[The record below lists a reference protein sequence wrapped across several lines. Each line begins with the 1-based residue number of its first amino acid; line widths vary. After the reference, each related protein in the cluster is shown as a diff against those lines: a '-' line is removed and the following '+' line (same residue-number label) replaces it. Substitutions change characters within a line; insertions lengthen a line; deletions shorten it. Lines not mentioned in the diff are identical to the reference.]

1 MTSPSQPEENIGQ
14 VRIRSLTSSAMR
26 QAEAEGDKA
35 AVRGKRSPARWPDKG
50 MPYEGILPGAWRQTD
65 RLDDTGH
72 LPEDCPVRPLGYDG
86 ERRYFVDTAGQI
98 FNTDGKAMGVER
110 LQLLFAAHE
119 GFLLWAWPSFSK
131 ERTVTNFKAEEARRD
146 LYAACYE
153 RGPWSMTEQVRGRG
167 AWLDD
172 RGRLVL
178 HCGELLYVDGKAE
191 GTGELGEHFYVRRP
205 KAIEPWHQPV
215 EGDKNPAVDLIKA
228 LRTWN
233 FVRGDVDAFLLLGFI
248 GVAFMGAALDW
259 RPSAFLVGDAGC
271 GKSELQKLIKAV
283 MGRFMISTTNATSAG
298 LYQIVGHDALP
309 IGIDELEG
317 EDNAKQAADI
327 IKMARD
333 AASGSMRIRGG
344 ANHQGV
350 EFQARSTF
358 LFSAIN
364 PPGIPPASMTR
375 LALLQM
381 RPLTDTAAAVPTLP
395 NMETV
400 GPKLLRRVSDHFA
413 DFPRIYEA
421 YRTVLRENGH
431 DSRGQNTFGTFLAAG
446 HLLLGDEGMEAVEFP
461 FEKLDIWGKALA
473 ADAAPEVSGKSP
485 NWAKCIDEIM
495 MSQVDAWNK
504 GERRTI
510 GQIIEAVIEEKDLMN
525 IGKANELLAIT
536 GLKLLEKNVTGKG
549 YTLCVPMN
557 GKDINK
563 LVADSTWGAERG
575 SNGSW
580 HWALGQAPE
589 NIVHKAIRAKSGKGD
604 PDKLDNRQRIG
615 GAQRR
620 CMFISL
626 GDLRDW
632 QEGE

>member
-1 MTSPSQPEENIGQ
+1 MTTSQPSDDIGQ
-14 VRIRSLTSSAMR
+14 VRIRTITRSAVR
-26 QAEAEGDKA
+26 EAEAAGEKA
-35 AVRGKRSPARWPDKG
+35 AVRGQRSPARWPAKG
-50 MPYEGILPGAWRQTD
+50 MPYNGVGPGAWRGTD

-110 LQLLFAAHE
+110 LQLLFSAHE

-131 ERTVTNFKAEEARRD
+131 ESTVTNFKAEEARRD

-153 RGPWSMTEQVRGRG
+153 RGPWSQTEQVRGRG

-191 GTGELGEHFYVRRP
+191 GTGELGDHFYVRRP
-205 KAIEPWHQPV
+205 KALEPWDHPI
-215 EGDKNPAVDLIKA
+215 EGADNPAVSIVA
-228 LRTWN
+228 VMRSWN
-233 FVRGDVDAFLLLGFI
+233 FVRGDVDVMLLLGWLA
-248 GVAFMGAALDW
+248 VALMGAALDW
-259 RPSAFLVGDAGC
+259 RPSIFIVGDAGS
-271 GKSELQKLIKAV
+271 GKSELNKLLKSIL
-283 MGRFMISTTNATSAG
+283 GRFMISTTNATSAG

-317 EDNAKQAADI
+317 EDGQAQAEQI

-364 PPGIPPASMTR
+364 PPPIPPASMSR
-375 LALLQM
+375 LALLQL
-381 RPLTDTAAAVPTLP
+381 RPLTDTAAKVPTLP
-395 NMETV
+395 DVETI
-400 GPKLLRRVSDHFA
+400 GAKLLRRVADHWD
-413 DFPRIYEA
+413 DFPALYEQ

-431 DSRGQNTFGTFLAAG
+431 DSRGQNTFGTFLAGA
-446 HLLLGDEGMEAVEFP
+446 HLLLGDEGMDEA
-461 FEKLDIWGKALA
+461 KLPWEQLEHWGRMLA
-473 ADAAPEVSGKSP
+473 ADAAPEVSGKTP
-485 NWAKCIDEIM
+485 NWSKCIDEILT
-495 MSQVDAWNK
+495 SQVDSWNK

-510 GQIIEAVIEEKDLMN
+510 GQILEELEDGEKNLMS
-525 IGKANELLAIT
+525 IGKANDVLAIA
-536 GLKLLEKNVTGKG
+536 GLKVLPRAMCGEG
-549 YTLCVPMN
+549 YGLCVPLA

-563 LVADSTWGAERG
+563 LMQDSSWGGKG

-580 HWALGQAPE
+580 GWALAQAPE
-589 NIVHKAIRAKSGKGD
+589 HIVHKKVLAKSGKGD
-604 PDKLDNRQRIG
+604 PNRVDNRTRIG
-615 GAQRR
+615 GVQRR
-620 CMFISL
+620 CLFISL
-626 GDLRDW
+626 QDLRAW